1 MSFRQHPPV
10 ICKQTWQS
18 DGHNAIEDVGDQFS
32 LLGIKP
38 VTLDDHGQIKAFS
51 KKIILS
57 MVTGASHHASLRAK
71 PRCHKMS
78 GMLKDLPNFHSE
90 NCKGQKPIDWGV
102 SLFQIRFQFLVQIF
116 KDLPTHDQLKWPSS
130 PPRSLVNS
138 KTFFRL
144 EAMVAPALP
153 PQFFT
158 ERGTYRET
166 LGRFQ
171 VG

>member
-90 NCKGQKPIDWGV
+90 NCKGQKSIDWGV

-116 KDLPTHDQLKWPSS
+116 KDLPKPMTS
-130 PPRSLVNS
+130 
-138 KTFFRL
+138 
-144 EAMVAPALP
+144 
-153 PQFFT
+153 
-158 ERGTYRET
+158 
-166 LGRFQ
+166 
-171 VG
+171 